1 MVSLPAKISKHRSSK
16 KQMFTKKYRFGHH
29 QRSKHGSYDDH
40 QRPVT
45 SPSKLSITTDDTMD
59 FTSPQTALSSKKN
72 MENESKN
79 DEKLTE
85 EEKKGK
91 IQKAI
96 VSWIKSVLDKGISG
110 MKEDYEQLN
119 RARSMEIFYGSPED
133 ERNRYR
139 DIRCIEKTRVVL
151 KNVDVRVNYIHANF
165 IRSGKSKKRF
175 ICTQAPLETTIENFW
190 QMICQTQCE
199 YIVMLCDFVENN
211 MSVCADYWPRE
222 EGQRVEYGDTEV
234 RNAEIK
240 KIEIQEDNVNYTAI
254 ESKLRIISRLGLHNC
269 MHFYWPEWTDQMP
282 PPSFQMIRRIA
293 KEIRRSKYPIT
304 VHCTTGVGRSATFIA
319 IELVLEMLSKGEHC
333 VMADLLSTLRQQRAQ
348 AVNSWKQYLAI
359 HKHVMNYLL
368 THKKIPK
375 EILEEVDQ
383 FLNACNKQMAD
394 ELIEDEAS
402 KQSS

>member
-1 MVSLPAKISKHRSSK
+1 S
-16 KQMFTKKYRFGHH
+16 T
-29 QRSKHGSYDDH
+29 
-40 QRPVT
+40 T
-45 SPSKLSITTDDTMD
+45 TTTTDDTMI
-59 FTSPQTALSSKKN
+59 FTSPQIALSSKKN
-72 MENESKN
+72 PENESKN
-79 DEKLTE
+79 EEKLSE
-85 EEKKGK
+85 NERKEK

-96 VSWIKSVLDKGISG
+96 VSWIRSVLDKGING
-110 MKEDYEQLN
+110 MKEDYERLN
-119 RARSMEIFYGSPED
+119 RTRSIEILYGSPED

-175 ICTQAPLETTIENFW
+175 ICTQAPLETTIEDFW
-190 QMICQTQCE
+190 RMICQTQCE

-282 PPSFQMIRRIA
+282 PPSFEMIRRIA
-293 KEIRRSKYPIT
+293 KEIRRSNHPIT
-304 VHCTTGVGRSATFIA
+304 VHCTTGIGRSATFIA
-319 IELVLEMLSKGEHC
+319 IELVLEMLSKGQHC
-333 VMADLLSTLRQQRAQ
+333 VMADLLSNLRKQRAQ

-368 THKKIPK
+368 TRKKIPK
-375 EILEEVDQ
+375 EILDEVDQ
-383 FLNACNKQMAD
+383 FLNTCNEQMAD
-394 ELIEDEAS
+394 EVIKDEAL
-402 KQSS
+402 KQP